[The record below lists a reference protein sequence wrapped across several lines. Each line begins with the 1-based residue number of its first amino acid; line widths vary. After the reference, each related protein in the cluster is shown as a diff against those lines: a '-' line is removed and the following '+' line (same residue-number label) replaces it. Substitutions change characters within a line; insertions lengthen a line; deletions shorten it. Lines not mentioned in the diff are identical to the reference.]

1 MAKRRRSSK
10 DKPNGAMVKRKRP
23 SSQLSDLPMDILC
36 HIISLLPL
44 KEAARTSI
52 VSKHWRYVWCS
63 RTNLEFSFRSVM
75 RRSYKVG
82 PFILH
87 PIQEVLKRI
96 DAVLKQHSGV
106 GVEKRE
112 VDFSLNDEHANHI
125 DRWLNFAIAA
135 KTNQLILNFTSVH
148 PIMEHYKFPFQLF
161 DATKSSIFQSLTLGS
176 VSLNKPANFKAFL
189 NLKKLMLMDVNITDE
204 ELQLLLSNC
213 NVLEFLGV
221 ARCRMLTAIK
231 TPQLSDHFKHL
242 RVFHCPLLQEIKL
255 NYGLTTLE
263 YKYEGPSIPIA
274 PPVTL
279 TNLSIESSDV
289 CSALA
294 YISTELPSTV
304 RRLEMMSLKCEE
316 LERAILPEKPL
327 KFIHLRHLR
336 LEITFLSL
344 TKRKSDVLDFA
355 SVLEAAPLMEKLEFH
370 MWMDCECVRYRKL
383 DGKLRSL
390 PPKPYSHLKLVD
402 ITGFYGEKDQL
413 ELALHI
419 LKKSVALE
427 AMTIDPKPTVA
438 AEQCR
443 LTWKKDGFS
452 YVDGYRVAKK
462 YLLRADRRGVV
473 DVVKAGHKDIEALR
487 NAPYKMPQE
496 AK

>member
-1 MAKRRRSSK
+1 
-10 DKPNGAMVKRKRP
+10 
-23 SSQLSDLPMDILC
+23 
-36 HIISLLPL
+36 
-44 KEAARTSI
+44 
-52 VSKHWRYVWCS
+52 
-63 RTNLEFSFRSVM
+63 
-75 RRSYKVG
+75 
-82 PFILH
+82 
-87 PIQEVLKRI
+87 
-96 DAVLKQHSGV
+96 
-106 GVEKRE
+106 
-112 VDFSLNDEHANHI
+112 
-125 DRWLNFAIAA
+125 
-135 KTNQLILNFTSVH
+135 
-148 PIMEHYKFPFQLF
+148 MEPYKFPFQLF
-161 DATKSSIFQSLTLGS
+161 DATKSSIFQSLTLGF

-189 NLKKLMLMDVNITDE
+189 NLKKLMLMYVNITDE

-213 NVLEFLGV
+213 KVLEFLGV
-221 ARCRMLTAIK
+221 ARCQMLTTIK
-231 TPQLSDHFKHL
+231 TLQLPDHFKHL

-294 YISTELPSTV
+294 YISTELPST
-304 RRLEMMSLKCEE
+304 
-316 LERAILPEKPL
+316 RAILPEKPR

-344 TKRKSDVLDFA
+344 TKRKSDALDFA
-355 SVLEAAPLMEKLEFH
+355 SLLEAAPLMEKLEFH

-390 PPKPYSHLKLVD
+390 PPKPHSHLKLVD

-413 ELALHI
+413 EFALYI
-419 LKKSVALE
+419 LRNSVVLE

-452 YVDGYRVAKK
+452 YVDGYRVSKK

-473 DVVKAGHKDIEALR
+473 DVVKAGRKDIEALR